1 LWNVIGDDVTIYIPP
16 SRLSEADVAGLLHG
30 VRRAVRESF
39 YQRYAVCA
47 LSFPADF
54 FADTPPLLLEA
65 LRCELERNDIVIDF
79 APRRQGFL
87 VLFPVA
93 LTGHREQFVSEVIA
107 MVQRHIGKYSPAAA
121 VEWAWLYNHAEH
133 ACHTFNDGFIHPP
146 SISFAGWSAPR
157 SIVEQMGS
165 VEEALACFERLAC
178 ACQSTL
184 KICKQQR
191 SGVLLNVGVA
201 TRPES
206 PALTTAVP
214 VSEAFSRLCWASE
227 RCLREKLYFRWLER
241 PLLFQM
247 NPVYRFASGAHA
259 ECIQM
264 EKYRGNAHGI
274 GLKGINEL
282 CGQNTANSVIRQLIL
297 VFAKSLQDILDAKG
311 SLPAQLLTA
320 LFVDRF
326 TIFCEQPDLSL
337 SEIIELGERL
347 ITAFNA
353 GSDEI
358 KVAHLRIGVVD
369 SLSLLPGYLLLNRL
383 ALTQLSTAPAAVA
396 FADDQLEVHQFCQ
409 ITVQEGNLA
418 IEANAFAA
426 LANRVYP

>member
-1 LWNVIGDDVTIYIPP
+1 VVD
-16 SRLSEADVAGLLHG
+16 LLHRI
-30 VRRAVRESF
+30 RRTVWESF

-93 LTGHREQFVSEVIA
+93 STGHHEQFVSEVIA
-107 MVQRHIGKYSPAAA
+107 TVQRHIGKYSPSTA

-157 SIVEQMGS
+157 SIVEPMGK
-165 VEEALACFERLAC
+165 VEEALTCFEHLVC

-184 KICKQQR
+184 KICKQQG

-201 TRPES
+201 TQPES
-206 PALTTAVP
+206 PALMTAAP
-214 VSEAFSRLCWASE
+214 VSGAFSRLRWDSE

-264 EKYRGNAHGI
+264 GKYRGNAHGI

-282 CGQNTANSVIRQLIL
+282 CGQSTANSVIRQLIL

-311 SLPAQLLTA
+311 CLPAQLLTA

-326 TIFCEQPDLSL
+326 TVFCEQPDLSL

-347 ITAFNA
+347 IAAFNA

-358 KVAHLRIGVVD
+358 KMSYLRISVVD
-369 SLSLLPGYLLLNRL
+369 SLSLVPGYLLLNRL
-383 ALTQLSTAPAAVA
+383 ALTQLSIAPAAIV
-396 FADDQLEVHQFCQ
+396 FADDQLEVRQFCQ
-409 ITVQEGNLA
+409 NIVQEGNLA

-426 LANRVYP
+426 LANSVYP